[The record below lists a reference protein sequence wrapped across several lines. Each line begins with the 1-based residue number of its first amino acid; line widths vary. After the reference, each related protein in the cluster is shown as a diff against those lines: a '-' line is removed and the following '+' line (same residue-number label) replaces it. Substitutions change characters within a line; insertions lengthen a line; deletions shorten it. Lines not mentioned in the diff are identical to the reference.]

1 MRRWNLPQVN
11 TKVMCAV
18 LTAAM
23 VMTGFT
29 ACGGTT
35 SAGTESAASES
46 AEQKE
51 TIVPESTTEQSTVE
65 QSAAT
70 ESGEEKVEFYLGQIT
85 AIDGNVIS
93 IALAE
98 KPEAPDGEAPTGEAH
113 SGEAPTGDKPD
124 GPAPD
129 GNGGAPNGEAP
140 SGEKPD
146 GQAPDGNGGAPNG
159 EKPTGEAQDGQK
171 PEKDML
177 DEMTLTLSGDTMTI
191 TVNDDTIIT
200 IDGADA
206 TLDDLQVGDT
216 VSFFL
221 DGEVV
226 TSLSVG
232 MPEPAQPG
240 QPMQV
245 SQNPCHFFRR
255 LGSGFLQPGLYD
267 TDTTGNDEGTEI
279 FIVSIGLRTFQK
291 AESALF
297 DLVLQAVN
305 EGEIS
310 MGTDHDSGEISVT
323 V

>member
-35 SAGTESAASES
+35 SAGSESVASES

-51 TIVPESTTEQSTVE
+51 TIAPESTTEQGTVE
-65 QSAAT
+65 KS
-70 ESGEEKVEFYLGQIT
+70 EEKVESYLGQIT

-98 KPEAPDGEAPTGEAH
+98 KPEAP
-113 SGEAPTGDKPD
+113 
-124 GPAPD
+124 
-129 GNGGAPNGEAP
+129 
-140 SGEKPD
+140 
-146 GQAPDGNGGAPNG
+146 
-159 EKPTGEAQDGQK
+159 DGQK

-200 IDGADA
+200 IDGTEA
-206 TLDDLQVGDT
+206 TPDDLQVGDT

-232 MPEPAQPG
+232 MPEPTQPG
-240 QPMQV
+240 RSMQA
-245 SQNPCHFFRR
+245 P
-255 LGSGFLQPGLYD
+255 
-267 TDTTGNDEGTEI
+267 E
-279 FIVSIGLRTFQK
+279 QK
-291 AESALF
+291 
-297 DLVLQAVN
+297 
-305 EGEIS
+305 
-310 MGTDHDSGEISVT
+310 
-323 V
+323 

>member
-35 SAGTESAASES
+35 SAGTESVASES

-51 TIVPESTTEQSTVE
+51 TIAPESTLEKS
-65 QSAAT
+65 
-70 ESGEEKVEFYLGQIT
+70 EEKVESYLGQIT

-93 IALAE
+93 ISLAE
-98 KPEAPDGEAPTGEAH
+98 KPEAPDE
-113 SGEAPTGDKPD
+113 EAPTGDKPD

-129 GNGGAPNGEAP
+129 G
-140 SGEKPD
+140 
-146 GQAPDGNGGAPNG
+146 
-159 EKPTGEAQDGQK
+159 EKPTGEVPSGEAPDGQK

-232 MPEPAQPG
+232 MSEPTQSKQSMQAPE
-240 QPMQV
+240 
-245 SQNPCHFFRR
+245 
-255 LGSGFLQPGLYD
+255 
-267 TDTTGNDEGTEI
+267 
-279 FIVSIGLRTFQK
+279 QK
-291 AESALF
+291 
-297 DLVLQAVN
+297 
-305 EGEIS
+305 
-310 MGTDHDSGEISVT
+310 
-323 V
+323 

>member
-35 SAGTESAASES
+35 SAGTESVASES

-51 TIVPESTTEQSTVE
+51 TIAPESTTEG
-65 QSAAT
+65 T
-70 ESGEEKVEFYLGQIT
+70 ESGEEKVESYLGQIT

-98 KPEAPDGEAPTGEAH
+98 KPEAPNGEAPT
-113 SGEAPTGDKPD
+113 
-124 GPAPD
+124 
-129 GNGGAPNGEAP
+129 GEAP

-159 EKPTGEAQDGQK
+159 EAPTGEAPSGEKPNGQK

-177 DEMTLTLSGDTMTI
+177 DQMTLTLSGDTMTI

-200 IDGADA
+200 IDGEDA
-206 TLDDLQVGDT
+206 TLDELQVGDT

-221 DGEVV
+221 DGETV

-232 MPEPAQPG
+232 MPEPT
-240 QPMQV
+240 QPMQAPE
-245 SQNPCHFFRR
+245 QN
-255 LGSGFLQPGLYD
+255 
-267 TDTTGNDEGTEI
+267 
-279 FIVSIGLRTFQK
+279 
-291 AESALF
+291 
-297 DLVLQAVN
+297 
-305 EGEIS
+305 
-310 MGTDHDSGEISVT
+310 
-323 V
+323 

>member
-98 KPEAPDGEAPTGEAH
+98 KPEAPDGEAP
-113 SGEAPTGDKPD
+113 
-124 GPAPD
+124 
-129 GNGGAPNGEAP
+129 N
-140 SGEKPD
+140 GEKPD
-146 GQAPDGNGGAPNG
+146 GQAPDGNGGTPNG
-159 EKPTGEAQDGQK
+159 EAPAGEVPSGEAPDGQK

-200 IDGADA
+200 IDGTDA
-206 TLDDLQVGDT
+206 TPDDLQVGDT

-232 MPEPAQPG
+232 MPEPTQPG
-240 QPMQV
+240 RSTQAP
-245 SQNPCHFFRR
+245 
-255 LGSGFLQPGLYD
+255 
-267 TDTTGNDEGTEI
+267 E
-279 FIVSIGLRTFQK
+279 QK
-291 AESALF
+291 
-297 DLVLQAVN
+297 
-305 EGEIS
+305 
-310 MGTDHDSGEISVT
+310 
-323 V
+323 

>member
-35 SAGTESAASES
+35 SAGTESVASES

-51 TIVPESTTEQSTVE
+51 TIAPESTLEKS
-65 QSAAT
+65 
-70 ESGEEKVEFYLGQIT
+70 EEKVESYLGQIT

-93 IALAE
+93 ISLAE
-98 KPEAPDGEAPTGEAH
+98 KPEAPDE
-113 SGEAPTGDKPD
+113 EAPTGDKPD
-124 GPAPD
+124 VPAPD
-129 GNGGAPNGEAP
+129 
-140 SGEKPD
+140 
-146 GQAPDGNGGAPNG
+146 G
-159 EKPTGEAQDGQK
+159 EKPTGEVPSGEAPDGQK

-206 TLDDLQVGDT
+206 TPDDLQVGDT

-232 MPEPAQPG
+232 MPEPTQPG
-240 QPMQV
+240 RSMQA
-245 SQNPCHFFRR
+245 P
-255 LGSGFLQPGLYD
+255 
-267 TDTTGNDEGTEI
+267 E
-279 FIVSIGLRTFQK
+279 QK
-291 AESALF
+291 
-297 DLVLQAVN
+297 
-305 EGEIS
+305 
-310 MGTDHDSGEISVT
+310 
-323 V
+323 

>member
-35 SAGTESAASES
+35 SAGTESVASES

-51 TIVPESTTEQSTVE
+51 TIAPESTTE
-65 QSAAT
+65 SA
-70 ESGEEKVEFYLGQIT
+70 ESGEEKVESYLGQIT

-98 KPEAPDGEAPTGEAH
+98 KPEAPNGEAPT
-113 SGEAPTGDKPD
+113 
-124 GPAPD
+124 
-129 GNGGAPNGEAP
+129 GEAP

-159 EKPTGEAQDGQK
+159 EAPNGQAPDGNGSAPNGEAPNGQK

-232 MPEPAQPG
+232 MPEPTQSK
-240 QPMQV
+240 QSMQD
-245 SQNPCHFFRR
+245 P
-255 LGSGFLQPGLYD
+255 
-267 TDTTGNDEGTEI
+267 E
-279 FIVSIGLRTFQK
+279 QK
-291 AESALF
+291 
-297 DLVLQAVN
+297 
-305 EGEIS
+305 
-310 MGTDHDSGEISVT
+310 
-323 V
+323 

>member
-35 SAGTESAASES
+35 SAGTESVASES

-51 TIVPESTTEQSTVE
+51 TIAPESTLEKS
-65 QSAAT
+65 
-70 ESGEEKVEFYLGQIT
+70 EEKVESYLGQIT

-93 IALAE
+93 ISLAE
-98 KPEAPDGEAPTGEAH
+98 KPEAPDE
-113 SGEAPTGDKPD
+113 EAPTGDKPD

-129 GNGGAPNGEAP
+129 
-140 SGEKPD
+140 S
-146 GQAPDGNGGAPNG
+146 
-159 EKPTGEAQDGQK
+159 EKPTGEVPSGEAPDGQK

-200 IDGADA
+200 IDGTDA

-240 QPMQV
+240 RSMQA
-245 SQNPCHFFRR
+245 P
-255 LGSGFLQPGLYD
+255 
-267 TDTTGNDEGTEI
+267 E
-279 FIVSIGLRTFQK
+279 QK
-291 AESALF
+291 
-297 DLVLQAVN
+297 
-305 EGEIS
+305 
-310 MGTDHDSGEISVT
+310 
-323 V
+323 

>member
-35 SAGTESAASES
+35 SAGTESVASES

-51 TIVPESTTEQSTVE
+51 TIAPESTLEKS
-65 QSAAT
+65 
-70 ESGEEKVEFYLGQIT
+70 EEKVESYLGQIT

-93 IALAE
+93 ISLAE
-98 KPEAPDGEAPTGEAH
+98 KPEAPDE
-113 SGEAPTGDKPD
+113 EAPTGDKPD
-124 GPAPD
+124 VPAPD
-129 GNGGAPNGEAP
+129 
-140 SGEKPD
+140 
-146 GQAPDGNGGAPNG
+146 G
-159 EKPTGEAQDGQK
+159 EKPTGEVPSGEAPDGQK

-200 IDGADA
+200 IDGTDA

-232 MPEPAQPG
+232 MPEPTQPG
-240 QPMQV
+240 RSMQA
-245 SQNPCHFFRR
+245 P
-255 LGSGFLQPGLYD
+255 
-267 TDTTGNDEGTEI
+267 E
-279 FIVSIGLRTFQK
+279 QK
-291 AESALF
+291 
-297 DLVLQAVN
+297 
-305 EGEIS
+305 
-310 MGTDHDSGEISVT
+310 
-323 V
+323 

>member
-51 TIVPESTTEQSTVE
+51 TIAPESTTEQNTVE
-65 QSAAT
+65 QSVAT
-70 ESGEEKVEFYLGQIT
+70 ESGEEKVESYLGQIT
-85 AIDGNVIS
+85 AINGNVIS

-98 KPEAPDGEAPTGEAH
+98 KPEAPDGEAPAGEV
-113 SGEAPTGDKPD
+113 
-124 GPAPD
+124 
-129 GNGGAPNGEAP
+129 P
-140 SGEKPD
+140 SGEKSD
-146 GQAPDGNGGAPNG
+146 AQAPNS
-159 EKPTGEAQDGQK
+159 EKPTGEAPDGQK

-200 IDGADA
+200 IDGTEA
-206 TLDDLQVGDT
+206 TPDDLQVGDT

-232 MPEPAQPG
+232 MPEPTQPG
-240 QPMQV
+240 RSMQA
-245 SQNPCHFFRR
+245 P
-255 LGSGFLQPGLYD
+255 
-267 TDTTGNDEGTEI
+267 E
-279 FIVSIGLRTFQK
+279 QK
-291 AESALF
+291 
-297 DLVLQAVN
+297 
-305 EGEIS
+305 
-310 MGTDHDSGEISVT
+310 
-323 V
+323 

>member
-1 MRRWNLPQVN
+1 MFTRFLWNRRNENMRRWNLPQVN

-29 ACGGTT
+29 ACGGSTT
-35 SAGTESAASES
+35 ASAASTE
-46 AEQKE
+46 ALENKE
-51 TIVPESTTEQSTVE
+51 TIAPESTTES
-65 QSAAT
+65 T
-70 ESGEEKVEFYLGQIT
+70 ESGEEKVESYLGQIT

-98 KPEAPDGEAPTGEAH
+98 KPEAPNGEAPT
-113 SGEAPTGDKPD
+113 
-124 GPAPD
+124 
-129 GNGGAPNGEAP
+129 GEAP

-146 GQAPDGNGGAPNG
+146 GQATDGNGGAPNG
-159 EKPTGEAQDGQK
+159 EAPTGEAPSGEKPNGQTPDGNGSAPNGEAPNGQK

-200 IDGADA
+200 IEGTDA

-232 MPEPAQPG
+232 MPEPTQSK
-240 QPMQV
+240 QSMQA
-245 SQNPCHFFRR
+245 P
-255 LGSGFLQPGLYD
+255 
-267 TDTTGNDEGTEI
+267 E
-279 FIVSIGLRTFQK
+279 QK
-291 AESALF
+291 
-297 DLVLQAVN
+297 
-305 EGEIS
+305 
-310 MGTDHDSGEISVT
+310 
-323 V
+323 

>member
-51 TIVPESTTEQSTVE
+51 TIAPEST
-65 QSAAT
+65 T
-70 ESGEEKVEFYLGQIT
+70 ESGEEKVESYLGQIT

-98 KPEAPDGEAPTGEAH
+98 KPEAPDGEAP
-113 SGEAPTGDKPD
+113 
-124 GPAPD
+124 
-129 GNGGAPNGEAP
+129 

-146 GQAPDGNGGAPNG
+146 GQDLDGNGGTPNGEAPAGEVPSGEKSDAQAPDG
-159 EKPTGEAQDGQK
+159 EKPTGESSDGQK

-200 IDGADA
+200 IDGEDA
-206 TLDDLQVGDT
+206 TLDELQVGDT

-232 MPEPAQPG
+232 MPEPTQSKQAP
-240 QPMQV
+240 
-245 SQNPCHFFRR
+245 
-255 LGSGFLQPGLYD
+255 
-267 TDTTGNDEGTEI
+267 E
-279 FIVSIGLRTFQK
+279 QK
-291 AESALF
+291 
-297 DLVLQAVN
+297 
-305 EGEIS
+305 
-310 MGTDHDSGEISVT
+310 
-323 V
+323 

>member
-1 MRRWNLPQVN
+1 MRKWNLPQVN

-29 ACGGTT
+29 ACGGAT

-51 TIVPESTTEQSTVE
+51 TIAPESTTEQGTVE
-65 QSAAT
+65 QNAAT
-70 ESGEEKVEFYLGQIT
+70 ESGEEKVESYLGQIT
-85 AIDGNVIS
+85 TIDGNVIS

-98 KPEAPDGEAPTGEAH
+98 RPEAPDGEAPA
-113 SGEAPTGDKPD
+113 
-124 GPAPD
+124 
-129 GNGGAPNGEAP
+129 GEAP

-146 GQAPDGNGGAPNG
+146 GQAPNG
-159 EKPTGEAQDGQK
+159 EKPTGEAPDGQK

-200 IDGADA
+200 IDGTDA
-206 TLDDLQVGDT
+206 TPDDLQVGDT

-232 MPEPAQPG
+232 MPEPTQSK
-240 QPMQV
+240 QSMQA
-245 SQNPCHFFRR
+245 P
-255 LGSGFLQPGLYD
+255 
-267 TDTTGNDEGTEI
+267 E
-279 FIVSIGLRTFQK
+279 QK
-291 AESALF
+291 
-297 DLVLQAVN
+297 
-305 EGEIS
+305 
-310 MGTDHDSGEISVT
+310 
-323 V
+323 

>member
-35 SAGTESAASES
+35 SAGTESVASES

-51 TIVPESTTEQSTVE
+51 TIAPESTLEKS
-65 QSAAT
+65 
-70 ESGEEKVEFYLGQIT
+70 EEKVESYLGQIT

-93 IALAE
+93 ISLAE
-98 KPEAPDGEAPTGEAH
+98 KPEAPDE
-113 SGEAPTGDKPD
+113 EAPTGDKPD

-129 GNGGAPNGEAP
+129 G
-140 SGEKPD
+140 
-146 GQAPDGNGGAPNG
+146 
-159 EKPTGEAQDGQK
+159 EKPTGEVPSGEAPDGQK

-200 IDGADA
+200 IDGTDA
-206 TLDDLQVGDT
+206 TLDEDDLQVGDT

-240 QPMQV
+240 RSMQA
-245 SQNPCHFFRR
+245 P
-255 LGSGFLQPGLYD
+255 
-267 TDTTGNDEGTEI
+267 E
-279 FIVSIGLRTFQK
+279 QK
-291 AESALF
+291 
-297 DLVLQAVN
+297 
-305 EGEIS
+305 
-310 MGTDHDSGEISVT
+310 
-323 V
+323 

>member
-65 QSAAT
+65 QNMAT
-70 ESGEEKVEFYLGQIT
+70 ESGEEKVESYLGQIT

-93 IALAE
+93 VALAE
-98 KPEAPDGEAPTGEAH
+98 KPEAPDGEAPTGEAP
-113 SGEAPTGDKPD
+113 SGEKPY
-124 GPAPD
+124 GQAPD
-129 GNGGAPNGEAP
+129 SNGGVPNGEAP
-140 SGEKPD
+140 N
-146 GQAPDGNGGAPNG
+146 A
-159 EKPTGEAQDGQK
+159 QK

-191 TVNDDTIIT
+191 TVNEDTIIT
-200 IDGADA
+200 IDGKDA
-206 TLDDLQVGDT
+206 TLDELQVGDT

-221 DGEVV
+221 DDEIVA
-226 TSLSVG
+226 SLSVG
-232 MPEPAQPG
+232 MPEPTESMQ
-240 QPMQV
+240 QPMQA
-245 SQNPCHFFRR
+245 P
-255 LGSGFLQPGLYD
+255 
-267 TDTTGNDEGTEI
+267 E
-279 FIVSIGLRTFQK
+279 QK
-291 AESALF
+291 
-297 DLVLQAVN
+297 
-305 EGEIS
+305 
-310 MGTDHDSGEISVT
+310 
-323 V
+323 

>member
-35 SAGTESAASES
+35 SAGTESVASES
-46 AEQKE
+46 AEQEE
-51 TIVPESTTEQSTVE
+51 TIAPESTTES
-65 QSAAT
+65 T
-70 ESGEEKVEFYLGQIT
+70 ESGEEKVESYLGQIT

-98 KPEAPDGEAPTGEAH
+98 KPEAP
-113 SGEAPTGDKPD
+113 SGEKPN
-124 GPAPD
+124 GQTPD

-140 SGEKPD
+140 
-146 GQAPDGNGGAPNG
+146 N
-159 EKPTGEAQDGQK
+159 GQK

-200 IDGADA
+200 IDGEDA
-206 TLDDLQVGDT
+206 TLDELQVGDT

-221 DGEVV
+221 DGETV

-232 MPEPAQPG
+232 MPEST
-240 QPMQV
+240 QPMQAPE
-245 SQNPCHFFRR
+245 QN
-255 LGSGFLQPGLYD
+255 
-267 TDTTGNDEGTEI
+267 
-279 FIVSIGLRTFQK
+279 
-291 AESALF
+291 
-297 DLVLQAVN
+297 
-305 EGEIS
+305 
-310 MGTDHDSGEISVT
+310 
-323 V
+323 

>member
-35 SAGTESAASES
+35 SAGTESVASES

-51 TIVPESTTEQSTVE
+51 TIAPESTLEKS
-65 QSAAT
+65 
-70 ESGEEKVEFYLGQIT
+70 EEKVESYLGQIT

-93 IALAE
+93 ISLAE
-98 KPEAPDGEAPTGEAH
+98 KPEAPDE
-113 SGEAPTGDKPD
+113 EAPTGDKPD

-129 GNGGAPNGEAP
+129 G
-140 SGEKPD
+140 
-146 GQAPDGNGGAPNG
+146 
-159 EKPTGEAQDGQK
+159 EKPTGEVPSGEAPDGQK

-200 IDGADA
+200 IDGTDA

-240 QPMQV
+240 RSMQA
-245 SQNPCHFFRR
+245 P
-255 LGSGFLQPGLYD
+255 
-267 TDTTGNDEGTEI
+267 E
-279 FIVSIGLRTFQK
+279 QK
-291 AESALF
+291 
-297 DLVLQAVN
+297 
-305 EGEIS
+305 
-310 MGTDHDSGEISVT
+310 
-323 V
+323 

>member
-35 SAGTESAASES
+35 SAGTESVASES
-46 AEQKE
+46 AEQ
-51 TIVPESTTEQSTVE
+51 STVE
-65 QSAAT
+65 QNMAT
-70 ESGEEKVEFYLGQIT
+70 ESGEEKVESYLGQIT

-93 IALAE
+93 VALAE
-98 KPEAPDGEAPTGEAH
+98 KPETPT
-113 SGEAPTGDKPD
+113 
-124 GPAPD
+124 
-129 GNGGAPNGEAP
+129 GEAP

-159 EKPTGEAQDGQK
+159 EALDGQAPDSNGGAPNGEAPNGQK

-191 TVNDDTIIT
+191 TVNEDTIIT
-200 IDGADA
+200 IDGKDA
-206 TLDDLQVGDT
+206 TLDELQVGDT

-221 DGEVV
+221 DDEIV

-232 MPEPAQPG
+232 MPEPTESMQ
-240 QPMQV
+240 QPMQA
-245 SQNPCHFFRR
+245 P
-255 LGSGFLQPGLYD
+255 
-267 TDTTGNDEGTEI
+267 E
-279 FIVSIGLRTFQK
+279 QK
-291 AESALF
+291 
-297 DLVLQAVN
+297 
-305 EGEIS
+305 
-310 MGTDHDSGEISVT
+310 
-323 V
+323 

>member
-35 SAGTESAASES
+35 SAGTESVASES

-51 TIVPESTTEQSTVE
+51 TIAPESTLEKS
-65 QSAAT
+65 
-70 ESGEEKVEFYLGQIT
+70 EEKVESYLGRIT

-93 IALAE
+93 ISLAE
-98 KPEAPDGEAPTGEAH
+98 KPEAPDE
-113 SGEAPTGDKPD
+113 EAPTGDKPD

-129 GNGGAPNGEAP
+129 G
-140 SGEKPD
+140 
-146 GQAPDGNGGAPNG
+146 
-159 EKPTGEAQDGQK
+159 EKPTGEVPSGEAPDGQK

-200 IDGADA
+200 IDGTDA
-206 TLDDLQVGDT
+206 TPDDLQVGDT

-240 QPMQV
+240 RSMQA
-245 SQNPCHFFRR
+245 P
-255 LGSGFLQPGLYD
+255 
-267 TDTTGNDEGTEI
+267 E
-279 FIVSIGLRTFQK
+279 QK
-291 AESALF
+291 
-297 DLVLQAVN
+297 
-305 EGEIS
+305 
-310 MGTDHDSGEISVT
+310 
-323 V
+323 

>member
-1 MRRWNLPQVN
+1 MRKWNLPQVN

-23 VMTGFT
+23 MMTGFT

-51 TIVPESTTEQSTVE
+51 TIAPESTTEQSTVE
-65 QSAAT
+65 QNAVT
-70 ESGEEKVEFYLGQIT
+70 ESGEEKVESYLGQIT

-98 KPEAPDGEAPTGEAH
+98 KPETPDGEAPR
-113 SGEAPTGDKPD
+113 GD
-124 GPAPD
+124 
-129 GNGGAPNGEAP
+129 
-140 SGEKPD
+140 KPD
-146 GQAPDGNGGAPNG
+146 GQAPDG
-159 EKPTGEAQDGQK
+159 EKPTGEAPDGQK

-200 IDGADA
+200 IDGTDA

-232 MPEPAQPG
+232 MSEPTQPG
-240 QPMQV
+240 RSMQA
-245 SQNPCHFFRR
+245 P
-255 LGSGFLQPGLYD
+255 
-267 TDTTGNDEGTEI
+267 E
-279 FIVSIGLRTFQK
+279 QK
-291 AESALF
+291 
-297 DLVLQAVN
+297 
-305 EGEIS
+305 
-310 MGTDHDSGEISVT
+310 
-323 V
+323 

>member
-35 SAGTESAASES
+35 SAGTESVASES

-51 TIVPESTTEQSTVE
+51 TIAPESTLEKS
-65 QSAAT
+65 
-70 ESGEEKVEFYLGQIT
+70 EEKVESYLGQIT

-93 IALAE
+93 ISLAE
-98 KPEAPDGEAPTGEAH
+98 KPEAPDE
-113 SGEAPTGDKPD
+113 EAPTGDKPD

-129 GNGGAPNGEAP
+129 G
-140 SGEKPD
+140 
-146 GQAPDGNGGAPNG
+146 
-159 EKPTGEAQDGQK
+159 EKPTGEVPSGEDPDGQK

-191 TVNDDTIIT
+191 TVNADTIIT

-206 TLDDLQVGDT
+206 TPDDLQVGDT

-232 MPEPAQPG
+232 MPEPTQPG
-240 QPMQV
+240 RSMQA
-245 SQNPCHFFRR
+245 P
-255 LGSGFLQPGLYD
+255 
-267 TDTTGNDEGTEI
+267 E
-279 FIVSIGLRTFQK
+279 QK
-291 AESALF
+291 
-297 DLVLQAVN
+297 
-305 EGEIS
+305 
-310 MGTDHDSGEISVT
+310 
-323 V
+323 

>member
-1 MRRWNLPQVN
+1 MRRWDLPQVN

-51 TIVPESTTEQSTVE
+51 TIAPESTTEQSAVE
-65 QSAAT
+65 QNAAT
-70 ESGEEKVEFYLGQIT
+70 ESGEEKVESYLGQIT

-98 KPEAPDGEAPTGEAH
+98 KPEAPDGEAPTGE
-113 SGEAPTGDKPD
+113 
-124 GPAPD
+124 
-129 GNGGAPNGEAP
+129 
-140 SGEKPD
+140 KPD

-159 EKPTGEAQDGQK
+159 EASAGEVPSGEAPDGQK

-200 IDGADA
+200 IDGTDA
-206 TLDDLQVGDT
+206 TRDDLQVGDT

-221 DGEVV
+221 DGDIV

-232 MPEPAQPG
+232 MPEPTQPG
-240 QPMQV
+240 QSMQA
-245 SQNPCHFFRR
+245 P
-255 LGSGFLQPGLYD
+255 
-267 TDTTGNDEGTEI
+267 E
-279 FIVSIGLRTFQK
+279 QK
-291 AESALF
+291 
-297 DLVLQAVN
+297 
-305 EGEIS
+305 
-310 MGTDHDSGEISVT
+310 
-323 V
+323 

>member
-51 TIVPESTTEQSTVE
+51 TIAPESTTEQSTVE
-65 QSAAT
+65 QSTAT
-70 ESGEEKVEFYLGQIT
+70 ESGEEKVESYLGQIT

-98 KPEAPDGEAPTGEAH
+98 KPEAPDGEAP
-113 SGEAPTGDKPD
+113 
-124 GPAPD
+124 
-129 GNGGAPNGEAP
+129 N
-140 SGEKPD
+140 GEKPD
-146 GQAPDGNGGAPNG
+146 GQAPDGNGGTPNG
-159 EKPTGEAQDGQK
+159 EAPAGEVPSGEAPDGQK

-200 IDGADA
+200 IDGANA

-232 MPEPAQPG
+232 MPEPTQSK
-240 QPMQV
+240 QSMQD
-245 SQNPCHFFRR
+245 P
-255 LGSGFLQPGLYD
+255 
-267 TDTTGNDEGTEI
+267 E
-279 FIVSIGLRTFQK
+279 QK
-291 AESALF
+291 
-297 DLVLQAVN
+297 
-305 EGEIS
+305 
-310 MGTDHDSGEISVT
+310 
-323 V
+323 

>member
-51 TIVPESTTEQSTVE
+51 TIASESTTEQGTVE

-70 ESGEEKVEFYLGQIT
+70 ESGEEKVESYLGQIT

-98 KPEAPDGEAPTGEAH
+98 KQEAPDGEAPIGEVPG
-113 SGEAPTGDKPD
+113 GEAPTGDKPD
-124 GPAPD
+124 A
-129 GNGGAPNGEAP
+129 
-140 SGEKPD
+140 
-146 GQAPDGNGGAPNG
+146 QAPDG
-159 EKPTGEAQDGQK
+159 EKPTGEAPDGQK

-200 IDGADA
+200 IDGTDA
-206 TLDDLQVGDT
+206 TPDDLQVGDT

-232 MPEPAQPG
+232 MPEPTQPG
-240 QPMQV
+240 QSMQA
-245 SQNPCHFFRR
+245 P
-255 LGSGFLQPGLYD
+255 
-267 TDTTGNDEGTEI
+267 E
-279 FIVSIGLRTFQK
+279 QK
-291 AESALF
+291 
-297 DLVLQAVN
+297 
-305 EGEIS
+305 
-310 MGTDHDSGEISVT
+310 
-323 V
+323 

>member
-35 SAGTESAASES
+35 SAGTESVASES
-46 AEQKE
+46 AEQE
-51 TIVPESTTEQSTVE
+51 EMIAPESTTES
-65 QSAAT
+65 T
-70 ESGEEKVEFYLGQIT
+70 ESGEEKVESYLGQIT

-98 KPEAPDGEAPTGEAH
+98 KPEAP
-113 SGEAPTGDKPD
+113 SGEKPN
-124 GPAPD
+124 GQTPD

-140 SGEKPD
+140 
-146 GQAPDGNGGAPNG
+146 N
-159 EKPTGEAQDGQK
+159 GQK

-200 IDGADA
+200 IDGEDA
-206 TLDDLQVGDT
+206 TLDELQVGDT

-221 DGEVV
+221 DGEIV

-232 MPEPAQPG
+232 MPEPT
-240 QPMQV
+240 QPMQAPE
-245 SQNPCHFFRR
+245 QN
-255 LGSGFLQPGLYD
+255 
-267 TDTTGNDEGTEI
+267 
-279 FIVSIGLRTFQK
+279 
-291 AESALF
+291 
-297 DLVLQAVN
+297 
-305 EGEIS
+305 
-310 MGTDHDSGEISVT
+310 
-323 V
+323 

>member
-35 SAGTESAASES
+35 SAGTESVASES

-51 TIVPESTTEQSTVE
+51 TIAPESTLEKS
-65 QSAAT
+65 
-70 ESGEEKVEFYLGQIT
+70 EEKVESYLGQIT

-93 IALAE
+93 ISLAE
-98 KPEAPDGEAPTGEAH
+98 KPEAPDE
-113 SGEAPTGDKPD
+113 EAPTGDKPD

-129 GNGGAPNGEAP
+129 G
-140 SGEKPD
+140 
-146 GQAPDGNGGAPNG
+146 
-159 EKPTGEAQDGQK
+159 EKPTGEVPSGEAPDGQK

-191 TVNDDTIIT
+191 TVNADTNIT

-206 TLDDLQVGDT
+206 TPDDLQVGDT

-232 MPEPAQPG
+232 MPEPTQPG
-240 QPMQV
+240 RSMQA
-245 SQNPCHFFRR
+245 P
-255 LGSGFLQPGLYD
+255 
-267 TDTTGNDEGTEI
+267 E
-279 FIVSIGLRTFQK
+279 QK
-291 AESALF
+291 
-297 DLVLQAVN
+297 
-305 EGEIS
+305 
-310 MGTDHDSGEISVT
+310 
-323 V
+323 

>member
-29 ACGGTT
+29 ACGGTI

-51 TIVPESTTEQSTVE
+51 TIAPESTTEQSTVE
-65 QSAAT
+65 QNAAT
-70 ESGEEKVEFYLGQIT
+70 ESGEEKVESYLGQIT

-98 KPEAPDGEAPTGEAH
+98 KPEAPDGEAPTG
-113 SGEAPTGDKPD
+113 DKPD
-124 GPAPD
+124 GQAPD
-129 GNGGAPNGEAP
+129 DKGQAP

-146 GQAPDGNGGAPNG
+146 GEAP
-159 EKPTGEAQDGQK
+159 DGQK

-221 DGEVV
+221 DGEIV

-232 MPEPAQPG
+232 MPEPTQPG
-240 QPMQV
+240 QPMQA
-245 SQNPCHFFRR
+245 P
-255 LGSGFLQPGLYD
+255 
-267 TDTTGNDEGTEI
+267 E
-279 FIVSIGLRTFQK
+279 QK
-291 AESALF
+291 
-297 DLVLQAVN
+297 
-305 EGEIS
+305 
-310 MGTDHDSGEISVT
+310 
-323 V
+323 

>member
-35 SAGTESAASES
+35 SAGTESVASES

-51 TIVPESTTEQSTVE
+51 TIAPESTTEQGTVE
-65 QSAAT
+65 KS
-70 ESGEEKVEFYLGQIT
+70 EEKVESYLGQIT

-98 KPEAPDGEAPTGEAH
+98 KSEAP
-113 SGEAPTGDKPD
+113 
-124 GPAPD
+124 
-129 GNGGAPNGEAP
+129 
-140 SGEKPD
+140 
-146 GQAPDGNGGAPNG
+146 
-159 EKPTGEAQDGQK
+159 DGQK

-200 IDGADA
+200 IDGTEA
-206 TLDDLQVGDT
+206 TPDDLQVGDT

-232 MPEPAQPG
+232 MPELTQSK
-240 QPMQV
+240 QSMQA
-245 SQNPCHFFRR
+245 P
-255 LGSGFLQPGLYD
+255 
-267 TDTTGNDEGTEI
+267 E
-279 FIVSIGLRTFQK
+279 QK
-291 AESALF
+291 
-297 DLVLQAVN
+297 
-305 EGEIS
+305 
-310 MGTDHDSGEISVT
+310 
-323 V
+323 

>member
-35 SAGTESAASES
+35 SAGTESVASES

-51 TIVPESTTEQSTVE
+51 TIAPESTTE
-65 QSAAT
+65 SA
-70 ESGEEKVEFYLGQIT
+70 ESGEEKVESYLGQIT

-93 IALAE
+93 ISLAE
-98 KPEAPDGEAPTGEAH
+98 KPEAPDGEAP
-113 SGEAPTGDKPD
+113 
-124 GPAPD
+124 
-129 GNGGAPNGEAP
+129 

-146 GQAPDGNGGAPNG
+146 GQALDGNGGTPNGEAPAGEVPSGEKSDAQAPNG
-159 EKPTGEAQDGQK
+159 EKPTGEAPDGQK

-200 IDGADA
+200 IDGTDA
-206 TLDDLQVGDT
+206 TPDDLQVGDT

-240 QPMQV
+240 RSMQA
-245 SQNPCHFFRR
+245 P
-255 LGSGFLQPGLYD
+255 
-267 TDTTGNDEGTEI
+267 E
-279 FIVSIGLRTFQK
+279 QK
-291 AESALF
+291 
-297 DLVLQAVN
+297 
-305 EGEIS
+305 
-310 MGTDHDSGEISVT
+310 
-323 V
+323 

>member
-51 TIVPESTTEQSTVE
+51 TIAPESTTEQSTVE
-65 QSAAT
+65 QSTAT
-70 ESGEEKVEFYLGQIT
+70 ESGEEKVESYLGQIT

-98 KPEAPDGEAPTGEAH
+98 KPEAPDGEAP
-113 SGEAPTGDKPD
+113 
-124 GPAPD
+124 
-129 GNGGAPNGEAP
+129 N
-140 SGEKPD
+140 GEKPD
-146 GQAPDGNGGAPNG
+146 GQAPDGSGGTPNG
-159 EKPTGEAQDGQK
+159 EAPAGEVPSGEAPDGQK

-200 IDGADA
+200 IDGANA

-232 MPEPAQPG
+232 MPEPTQS
-240 QPMQV
+240 MQA
-245 SQNPCHFFRR
+245 P
-255 LGSGFLQPGLYD
+255 
-267 TDTTGNDEGTEI
+267 E
-279 FIVSIGLRTFQK
+279 QK
-291 AESALF
+291 
-297 DLVLQAVN
+297 
-305 EGEIS
+305 
-310 MGTDHDSGEISVT
+310 
-323 V
+323 